1 MVASVDSLRSCS
13 STAIESIGQEVI
25 KIWDGFYLVSGR
37 IDIVFDATKF
47 EVWWIKNNVTA
58 SPILIAGLPDTS
70 DVDHRLGLD
79 QLAFVVE

>member
-1 MVASVDSLRSCS
+1 MVASVDSLRNCS
-13 STAIESIGQEVI
+13 SAA
-25 KIWDGFYLVSGR
+25 IWDGFYLVSGR

-79 QLAFVVE
+79 QFAFVVE